1 MFGNK
6 MNAVEKAI
14 KKNHANSLI
23 TLCEDK
29 DREVVMAAL
38 AGLASVGGDEAAHY
52 LVTRLQSPDPELRIA
67 VAQAL
72 GMLANK
78 HTKAFLAAQLKK
90 EADEKVKE
98 ALLDAMV
105 KIKEY

>member
-1 MFGNK
+1 M
-6 MNAVEKAI
+6 
-14 KKNHANSLI
+14 
-23 TLCEDK
+23 
-29 DREVVMAAL
+29 
-38 AGLASVGGDEAAHY
+38 
-52 LVTRLQSPDPELRIA
+52 LRIA

-72 GMLANK
+72 GTLANK